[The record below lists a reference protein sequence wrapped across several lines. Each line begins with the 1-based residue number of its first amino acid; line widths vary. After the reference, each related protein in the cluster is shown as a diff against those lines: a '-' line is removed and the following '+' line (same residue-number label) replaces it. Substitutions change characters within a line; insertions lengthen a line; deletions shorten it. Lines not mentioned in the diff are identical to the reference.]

1 MYRKTTLALMLSLG
15 LVATVHAKAEKQGVR
30 MDGGAPVAE
39 QIRRVEAAIG
49 SEDYSEIGLE
59 DKSRVQQALNRIK
72 IKMNGREKV
81 DELAPQE
88 RNDVFNEQEIV
99 NTIMTRAHAD
109 SRMICRRERLTG
121 SNMPQSVC
129 LTVAQRRKA
138 QEESRRA
145 MTDQQRMSR

>member
-59 DKSRVQQALNRIK
+59 DKIGRASCRKECRSRWS
-72 IKMNGREKV
+72 
-81 DELAPQE
+81 PY
-88 RNDVFNEQEIV
+88 
-99 NTIMTRAHAD
+99 H
-109 SRMICRRERLTG
+109 
-121 SNMPQSVC
+121 
-129 LTVAQRRKA
+129 
-138 QEESRRA
+138 
-145 MTDQQRMSR
+145 